1 MRLPGGFC
9 LSTGAQGFPS
19 ILTDRLQYHEAW
31 FLSLL
36 SRLQQQVLTQEGSQ
50 PVHHR
55 WQHVPKCGRDG
66 LGCRERTATHED
78 REAPEEAL
86 FVWREQVVAPLDG
99 TAQGLLPSR
108 YIPSRAGQQ
117 GQALPQTS
125 QERLWWEQP
134 EA

>member
-78 REAPEEAL
+78 REVPEEAL
-86 FVWREQVVAPLDG
+86 FVWSQQVVAPLDRL
-99 TAQGLLPSR
+99 AQGLLPCWH
-108 YIPSRAGQQ
+108 ITCAAGQKR
-117 GQALPQTS
+117 QALSQTG
-125 QERLWWEQP
+125 QKRLRWE
-134 EA
+134 